1 MIARLLS
8 LANNAIDSLALA
20 RAVRR
25 LSEERDALATQAEE
39 LEDRLAESEAD
50 LDRILSH
57 EDVGRVA
64 PKVEEPMLT
73 PAEEADVIAGAP
85 AQSVKGYVVR
95 WDKALGQ
102 TLCAIQGGTS
112 TVRQENSTVFATIR
126 EAVVEAGDGFVTAR
140 IFAVA
145 EDGTETPLPTYEEAL
160 AQLDA
165 VRAALAVLQ
174 RPDTLSS
181 KDMAAGE
188 HATAVEA
195 CKVAVGLVDS
205 PTHNLESDRL
215 RGLILAFV
223 EKARLKSTAEGWC
236 NLTAEFQAFDALRR
250 ERDRADAPHGQS
262 EIEILRAAV
271 VRAHE
276 RIDAL
281 EKKPV
286 EAMIAAMA
294 AQIERL
300 DAEMRHVLVTIAR
313 DPKVEGDDVE
323 AEEDPR
329 TRLHEGD
336 PEGKPSTLKE
346 RVSRVVL
353 GTIDGEPVHVRAT
366 AKDKP

>member
-85 AQSVKGYVVR
+85 AQ
-95 WDKALGQ
+95 
-102 TLCAIQGGTS
+102 I
-112 TVRQENSTVFATIR
+112 
-126 EAVVEAGDGFVTAR
+126 
-140 IFAVA
+140 
-145 EDGTETPLPTYEEAL
+145 
-160 AQLDA
+160 
-165 VRAALAVLQ
+165 
-174 RPDTLSS
+174 
-181 KDMAAGE
+181 
-188 HATAVEA
+188 
-195 CKVAVGLVDS
+195 
-205 PTHNLESDRL
+205 
-215 RGLILAFV
+215 
-223 EKARLKSTAEGWC
+223 
-236 NLTAEFQAFDALRR
+236 
-250 ERDRADAPHGQS
+250 APHGQS

-286 EAMIAAMA
+286 EATLAAMA

-329 TRLHEGD
+329 VAGEVMQAPTA
-336 PEGKPSTLKE
+336 PEKG
-346 RVSRVVL
+346 
-353 GTIDGEPVHVRAT
+353 
-366 AKDKP
+366 